1 MAPGGGG
8 GGEWEG
14 TGGIGDEKRE
24 KQESFYVRCL
34 SQTLVVHVLRRRE
47 YGNDTNF
54 LGKRTKP
61 ARRPFRP
68 PAGPSF
74 HLPILPSFLPNDEAC
89 TGGGG
94 HAGWVTY
101 RCHVHRADGIKLCT
115 KEAPECFR
123 LHLPLCTLCTR
134 VCICLFASSL
144 SRGAGAC
151 LLADSLSSS

>member
-1 MAPGGGG
+1 MKKQKTPTFPQGGGGGPLGGGGVARGPGG

-101 RCHVHRADGIKLCT
+101 RCHVHRAHEIKLCT
-115 KEAPECFR
+115 KEAPESFR
-123 LHLPLCTLCTR
+123 LHLPLCTLCT
-134 VCICLFASSL
+134 S
-144 SRGAGAC
+144 
-151 LLADSLSSS
+151 